1 MYTYLFAKWE
11 SGCLIHQ
18 PILHGKT
25 PPDGYVAKVTMNQ
38 PSQPMLVYD
47 FKKEDFKT
55 AVNEIHSTK
64 RFYPD
69 ICHALL
75 KNSFVFV
82 FVFNTTMPSSIF
94 VKWIRA
100 MSLPVIFMR

>member
-55 AVNEIHSTK
+55 AVNESLGYCQVIFTQ
-64 RFYPD
+64 
-69 ICHALL
+69 L
-75 KNSFVFV
+75 KDFIL
-82 FVFNTTMPSSIF
+82 IF
-94 VKWIRA
+94 VMPCSKTVL
-100 MSLPVIFMR
+100 SLSLCSTLPCHHQYL